1 MKHKQLLELTRNDH
15 RYAYEAYEFLLLAL
29 EHTQELFGKRPR
41 HENQRTEEHHVNGSE
56 IITGMIDLAR
66 KEFGLMARLVFRQWG
81 IHRTTDI
88 GEIVFNLIDA
98 GLLSKNESDCR
109 EDFESTLNL
118 ERALVADYIISL
130 EFSSQPARGK
140 A

>member
-1 MKHKQLLELTRNDH
+1 
-15 RYAYEAYEFLLLAL
+15 
-29 EHTQELFGKRPR
+29 
-41 HENQRTEEHHVNGSE
+41 
-56 IITGMIDLAR
+56 MIDLAR
-66 KEFGLMARLVFRQWG
+66 KEFGLLARLVFRQWG

-109 EDFESTLNL
+109 EDFESPMNL
-118 ERALVADYIISL
+118 ERALVADYVISL
-130 EFSSQPARGK
+130 EFSSPTARGK